1 MPSASDMQHFSTT
14 AGGHGR
20 GGGGW
25 QRGPTRL
32 SSRSCEEITRMQK
45 AWGPDPALLPTGA
58 GRFYPPLRVKGGPGR
73 PSSICT
79 V

>member
-1 MPSASDMQHFSTT
+1 MCHPLVTCSISAPPPGVM
-14 AGGHGR
+14 AE

-25 QRGPTRL
+25 QRGPARL

-45 AWGPDPALLPTGA
+45 AWGPDLALL
-58 GRFYPPLRVKGGPGR
+58 PGR